1 MFISKRTKVEEW
13 TIENNN
19 FTVAELSI
27 IFQTLSENN
36 TMKYLFVWEST
47 NYKEYQEKKAIIG
60 GVKQLLL
67 GSPSLCYFRFDLF
80 DIKDFETA
88 VVKLVEK
95 HPSLLYLKTINKKIK
110 NKKNIYIMVQSMLQK
125 RYDQE
130 LSLNELQLIFMG
142 DGKTGKTSTIR
153 SLCKKRFINNISSTL
168 VLEDTNIFEIEE
180 DKLKHLTKYELS
192 VQRVKNVLAIEYDF
206 DDRVGNTSKYNLP
219 FEKELLE
226 RTVQDEEFLKLFT
239 RDWNTDYKSNNPFYR
254 VSDFGGQ
261 EVFSSLHHLF
271 MNQNAVYVVVF
282 NLTKQNNKDMNRLK
296 FWLKSVVKN
305 APRAPIILIGTYF
318 KLFLKKNE
326 KHELEKT
333 ELKVFKLVSEAFTDF
348 QVPKNEKNSFFP
360 IENSNP
366 SSKTLSEI
374 HDKLKSFAEEDTF
387 FTNYV
392 STELSLPCVWVLF
405 LDNCREESNYTS
417 VKNFKIKGKLCNF
430 PEEDIENML
439 QIYSRAGIIFYHKN
453 LELSEETNFIFF
465 APSYIAQALGSFI
478 RDSSLHQLAFRLNSE
493 IFPEYRKYI
502 DFGIIRKTLFNFLLR
517 DYTKEER
524 EYVLKVALSS
534 MILLKYDE
542 KAESFIVPELIPVLK
557 DRRIRPSKNT
567 EDYLEFEK
575 PITLITFLNAVLEYK
590 NEHQPKDILL
600 YRYFARFI
608 FNPEKIVDMFLLSE
622 KKLGLKLVKKT
633 WLQNTMEVLNTT
645 FKDKLSSDMV

>member
-1 MFISKRTKVEEW
+1 
-13 TIENNN
+13 
-19 FTVAELSI
+19 
-27 IFQTLSENN
+27 
-36 TMKYLFVWEST
+36 MKYLNVWELT
-47 NYKEYQEKKAIIG
+47 NYKEYQEKKTIIG
-60 GVKQLLL
+60 GVKNLLL
-67 GSPSLCYFRFDLF
+67 GSPSLCYFGFGLF

-88 VVKLVEK
+88 LIILVEK
-95 HPSLLYLKTINKKIK
+95 HPSLLYLKTRNKKIK
-110 NKKNIYIMVQSMLQK
+110 NKKNIYVMLQSMLQK
-125 RYDQE
+125 RYDQK
-130 LSLNELQLIFMG
+130 LSLNELQLLFMG

-168 VLEDTNIFEIEE
+168 VLEDTNIFEIKE
-180 DKLKHLTKYELS
+180 DRLKPLTKYELS

-206 DDRVGNTSKYNLP
+206 VNQVEKLSKYNLP

-226 RTVQDEEFLKLFT
+226 RAVQDEEFLTLFT
-239 RDWNTDYKSNNPFYR
+239 RDGDTDYKSSNPFYR

-271 MNQNAVYVVVF
+271 MNPNAVYVLVF
-282 NLTKQNNKDMNRLK
+282 NLTKINNKDMNRLK

-305 APRAPIILIGTYF
+305 APRAPIILIGTYL
-318 KLFLKKNE
+318 KLFLRKNKKE
-326 KHELEKT
+326 ELEKT
-333 ELKVFKLVSEAFTDF
+333 ELKVFKLVSETFADF
-348 QVPKNEKNSFFP
+348 QVPKNEKISFFP

-374 HDKLKSFAEEDTF
+374 HEKLKSFAKKDTF

-417 VKNFKIKGKLCNF
+417 LKKFKNKGKLCNF
-430 PEEDIENML
+430 SEEDIENML
-439 QIYSRAGIIFYHKN
+439 QIYSRAGIIFYHNN
-453 LELSEETNFIFF
+453 LELSEEANFIFF

-478 RDSSLHQLAFRLNSE
+478 RDSNLHQLAFRLNSE

-502 DFGIIRKTLFNFLLR
+502 DFGIIRKTLFNVLLKK
-517 DYTKEER
+517 YTKEER

-534 MILLKYDE
+534 MILLKYDK
-542 KAESFIVPELIPVLK
+542 KAESFIVPELIPILK
-557 DRRIRPSKNT
+557 DSRIRPSKDT
-567 EDYLEFEK
+567 EDYMEFEK
-575 PITLITFLNAVLEYK
+575 PISLIMFLKAVFVYK
-590 NEHQPKDILL
+590 IEHQPKDILL

-608 FNPEKIVDMFLLSE
+608 FNPDRVVDMFLLSE

-633 WLQNTMEVLNTT
+633 WVQKSMDILNTT
-645 FKDKLSSDMV
+645 FNDKLSSDMV

>member
-1 MFISKRTKVEEW
+1 
-13 TIENNN
+13 
-19 FTVAELSI
+19 
-27 IFQTLSENN
+27 
-36 TMKYLFVWEST
+36 MKYLNVWEST
-47 NYKEYQEKKAIIG
+47 NYKEYQEKKTIIG
-60 GVKQLLL
+60 GVKNLLV
-67 GSPSLCYFRFDLF
+67 GSPSLCYFNFDLF

-88 VVKLVEK
+88 LIKLVEK
-95 HPSLLYLKTINKKIK
+95 HPSLLYLETRNNNIK
-110 NKKNIYIMVQSMLQK
+110 NKKNIYVMLQSMLQK
-125 RYDQE
+125 RYDQK
-130 LSLNELQLIFMG
+130 LYLNELQLLFMG

-168 VLEDTNIFEIEE
+168 VLEDTNIFEINEHN
-180 DKLKHLTKYELS
+180 LKPLTKYELS
-192 VQRVKNVLAIEYDF
+192 VQRVKNVLAIKYYTSQKL
-206 DDRVGNTSKYNLP
+206 GNTSKYNLP

-239 RDWNTDYKSNNPFYR
+239 WDNSSDFKSNNPFYR

-271 MNQNAVYVVVF
+271 MNPNAVYVLVF
-282 NLTKQNNKDMNRLK
+282 NLAKQNNKDMNRLK

-305 APRAPIILIGTYF
+305 APRAPIILIGTCL
-318 KLFLKKNE
+318 KLFLRKNKKE
-326 KHELEKT
+326 ELEKT
-333 ELKVFKLVSEAFTDF
+333 ELKVFKLVSETFTDF
-348 QVPKNEKNSFFP
+348 QVPKNEKISFFP

-366 SSKTLSEI
+366 SSKTIYEI
-374 HDKLKSFAEEDTF
+374 HEKLKSFATKDSF

-392 STELSLPCVWVLF
+392 SAELSLPCVWILF
-405 LDNCREESNYTS
+405 LDNCREESNYIS
-417 VKNFKIKGKLCNF
+417 VKNFKNKGKVCNF
-430 PEEDIENML
+430 TEENLDDML
-439 QIYSRAGIIFYHKN
+439 DIYSRAGIIFYHKN

-502 DFGIIRKTLFNFLLR
+502 DFGIIRKTLFNVLLKK
-517 DYTKEER
+517 YTKEER

-557 DRRIRPSKNT
+557 DRRIRPSKDT
-567 EDYLEFEK
+567 EDYMEFEE
-575 PITLITFLNAVLEYK
+575 PISLIMFLNAVFVYK

-608 FNPEKIVDMFLLSE
+608 FNPDKIVDMFLLSE

-633 WLQNTMEVLNTT
+633 WVQKSMDILNTT
-645 FKDKLSSDMV
+645 FNDKLSSDMV

>member
-1 MFISKRTKVEEW
+1 
-13 TIENNN
+13 
-19 FTVAELSI
+19 
-27 IFQTLSENN
+27 
-36 TMKYLFVWEST
+36 MKNLNVWEST
-47 NYKEYQEKKAIIG
+47 NYKEYQEKKTIIG
-60 GVKQLLL
+60 GVKSVLL
-67 GSPSLCYFRFDLF
+67 GSPSLCYFNFDLF
-80 DIKDFETA
+80 DIEDFQTA
-88 VVKLVEK
+88 LIKLVEK
-95 HPSLLYLKTINKKIK
+95 HPSLLYLETRNKKIK
-110 NKKNIYIMVQSMLQK
+110 NKKNIYVMLQSMLQK

-130 LSLNELQLIFMG
+130 LSLNELQILFMG

-153 SLCKKRFINNISSTL
+153 SLCKKRFMKDISSTL
-168 VLEDTNIFEIEE
+168 VLEDANIFEIKE
-180 DKLKHLTKYELS
+180 DRLKPLTKYDLS

-206 DDRVGNTSKYNLP
+206 VNQVKKLSKFNLP

-239 RDWNTDYKSNNPFYR
+239 WDNSSDYKSNNSFYR

-271 MNQNAVYVVVF
+271 MNPNAVYVLLF
-282 NLTKQNNKDMNRLK
+282 NLTKQNNKDMHRLK

-305 APRAPIILIGTYF
+305 APRAPVILIGTY
-318 KLFLKKNE
+318 LEPFLRKNE
-326 KHELEKT
+326 KEELEKI
-333 ELKVFKLVSEAFTDF
+333 ELKVFKLVSETFTDF
-348 QVPKNEKNSFFP
+348 QLPENEKISFFP

-366 SSKTLSEI
+366 SSKTISEI
-374 HDKLKSFAEEDTF
+374 HEKLKSFAKEDTF

-405 LDNCREESNYTS
+405 LDNCREESNYIS
-417 VKNFKIKGKLCNF
+417 VKKLKNKGKLCNF
-430 PEEDIENML
+430 TEENLNDML
-439 QIYSRAGIIFYHKN
+439 EIYSRAGIIFYHKN
-453 LELSEETNFIFF
+453 LELAEEANFIFF

-567 EDYLEFEK
+567 EDYIEFEE
-575 PITLITFLNAVLEYK
+575 PISLTAFLNAVLQYK
-590 NEHQPKDILL
+590 NEHQPRDILL

-608 FNPEKIVDMFLLSE
+608 FNPDKIVDMFLLSE
-622 KKLGLKLVKKT
+622 KKIGFKLLKKT
-633 WLQNTMEVLNTT
+633 WLESTMDIITT
-645 FKDKLSSDMV
+645 RFKDKLSSDMV